1 VESRTKPNSCVPL
14 APASSMLKAS
24 GEELDALL
32 NEVGQKV
39 TVRRRQCEMTQEQ
52 LAKRAGCSTNTVIA
66 VENGKRN
73 VTVRSLTMISAG
85 LGVRFAELFPISQVI
100 APQEITGVLARC
112 SDELQAA
119 RSAIERMQGT
129 INDFQEQIFPPEA
142 PKPRVR

>member
-1 VESRTKPNSCVPL
+1 
-14 APASSMLKAS
+14 MLTVS

-39 TVRRRQCEMTQEQ
+39 TLRRRECEMTQEQ

-73 VTVRSLTMISAG
+73 VTVRSLAMISAG
-85 LGVRFAELFPISQVI
+85 LGVHFAELFPISRVV

-119 RSAIERMQGT
+119 RCAIDRLQEA
-129 INDFQEQIFPPEA
+129 ISDFREQMLPPKTPE
-142 PKPRVR
+142 PRVG

>member
-1 VESRTKPNSCVPL
+1 
-14 APASSMLKAS
+14 MLTVS

-39 TVRRRQCEMTQEQ
+39 TLRRRECEMTQEQ

-73 VTVRSLTMISAG
+73 VTVRSLAMISAG
-85 LGVRFAELFPISQVI
+85 LGVHFAELFPTSRVVV
-100 APQEITGVLARC
+100 PQEITGVLAKC

-119 RSAIERMQGT
+119 RSAIDRMQAA
-129 INDFQEQIFPPEA
+129 ISDFREQTLPPNTPEL
-142 PKPRVR
+142 RVG